1 MQASAAVF
9 VVEHEIEQWSYHTGD
24 SPVPTGSATG
34 VFCGWLKHGCWSAG
48 KLGQCLVVGATSSG
62 FAGGEVHECWRA
74 GAAGGV
80 EERADDII
88 DVNQV
93 EPVVGVS
100 WDGALFMQ
108 VLQSAE
114 QSAGAVDAGEAED
127 DGCVSGLQA
136 VLIEQLFG
144 FQAHEAAFLNGLWCC
159 GFIDGAACGITID
172 AGCGGQDQAPW
183 VWGVW
188 QFVEQFCESVDPQ
201 LSA

>member
-9 VVEHEIEQWSYHTGD
+9 VLEREIEQWSYHTGD
-24 SPVPTGSATG
+24 SPVSTGAATG
-34 VFCGWLKHGCWSAG
+34 GFGGWLKHGCWRAG
-48 KLGQCLVVGATSSG
+48 KLGQSFVVGAACGG
-62 FAGGEVHECWRA
+62 FAGSEVHECWRA

-93 EPVVGVS
+93 EPVIGVR
-100 WDGALFMQ
+100 WDGALFVQ

-114 QSAGAVDAGEAED
+114 QSAGAVDAGEAEN
-127 DGCVSGLQA
+127 DGCVSERQA
-136 VLIEQLFG
+136 VLSEQLFG
-144 FQAHEAAFLNGLWCC
+144 FKAHEAAFLDRLWCC
-159 GFIDGAACGITID
+159 GFIDRAAGGVTID
-172 AGCGGQDQAPW
+172 AGCGGQDQSAW